1 MSLAIVV
8 DSVADMSFDECERY
22 GLVAVPLTVE
32 VGGERFKDQYEISSD
47 EFYERMAASD
57 DLPKSSQPAPTDFIE
72 TYNKLAEEGSDNI
85 IALHLAAVLSGTVE
99 SSGLAASQVA
109 IPVEVVDTFNAC
121 AGQGLL
127 AILAS
132 DLRAAGLP
140 DEEVIERV
148 KAARGQTHFFIACG
162 TLENLLKNGRLSAS
176 EVEGANLLNIKPM
189 ITCDEQGILRNI
201 DKAKGMNGV
210 IKKYV
215 EKLQQLTEEEGIQRV
230 RFCHTHNEK
239 GVAKLKRSLEEAG
252 VEFIDCGT
260 CLCGAIVATHLG
272 MEALGFGSMPD
283 SLAHV

>member
-8 DSVADMSFDECERY
+8 DSVADMNFDECERY

-32 VGGERFKDQYEISSD
+32 VGGERFKDQYEISTE
-47 EFYERMAASD
+47 EFYDRMIAAD

-72 TYNKLAEEGSDNI
+72 AYNKLADEGYENVL
-85 IALHLAAVLSGTVE
+85 ALHLAAVLSGTLE
-99 SSGLAASQVA
+99 SSNLGASQVK
-109 IPVEVVDTFNAC
+109 IPVAVVDSLNAS

-132 DLRAAGLP
+132 ELREAGLS
-140 DEEVIERV
+140 DEDIIERV
-148 KAARGQTHFFIACG
+148 QAARSQTRFFIACG

-176 EVEGANLLNIKPM
+176 EVEGATMLNIKPM
-189 ITCDEQGILRNI
+189 MSFDENGVLRAI

-215 EKLQQLTEEEGIQRV
+215 EKIAELTEEEGIQRI
-230 RFCHTHNEK
+230 RFCHTRNEK
-239 GVAKLKRSLEEAG
+239 GVAKLKKSLEEAG
-252 VEFIDCGT
+252 IEYLDYGT
-260 CLCGAIVATHLG
+260 CQCGPTVATHLG

-283 SLAHV
+283 SLAHA